1 MSARLPSSSSFAC
14 TAFLLDL
21 FLILIFRMT
30 RLSVCSVLGRLY
42 ADLGYTCSASARRAH
57 PTVAAGAHPTVRMD
71 HTPLKEITPH
81 SHQWTVRVRAVR
93 FSECKNKEQPPKI
106 VRVDFIL
113 IDEQGTTME
122 AQIPQNWIHMFMP
135 QLKEASLYYIQ
146 FFQVV
151 SARTTYRPVDHPFLA
166 RFTVHTRVRE
176 ITTIPPTFPEYA
188 YRVAPF
194 EVLRARKQ
202 ITEYCSDTIGVLQGC
217 THVRM
222 QNTRGGPKAIRNVRI
237 TDGKDTMVVALW
249 GEQAENFDAER
260 YMEMATREPVIFL
273 FAGVTASMFNGNVS
287 LQGSSVCKWYVNPHI
302 PEVAALRDS
311 CIGRTPTPIWDG
323 PGTSQAATEN
333 ITVADLSTFDN
344 PHVIYGNR
352 YIVKVKIK
360 NVLTDTSWWY
370 RLSIVAVDPA
380 ASANTDATPTI
391 ELVFFGPIAEEII
404 GMPVDALIAM
414 DGPSSAFLPTRIPAL
429 YGRQFEL
436 RVSASPMSL
445 QRIGIIYQV
454 DTVLATGDTSF
465 LHQNPQLPEE
475 LPIVSASDTQ
485 ATIDTQLDQPSL
497 SDAHATPPPQHVH
510 LTPEIT
516 DIHPDEKKKR
526 AIGDVAAHETHDGS
540 SGTGANKDRNV
551 HRRLE
556 L

>member
-1 MSARLPSSSSFAC
+1 MEPYV
-14 TAFLLDL
+14 
-21 FLILIFRMT
+21 IL
-30 RLSVCSVLGRLY
+30 
-42 ADLGYTCSASARRAH
+42 
-57 PTVAAGAHPTVRMD
+57 MD
-71 HTPLKEITPH
+71 HAPLKEITPH
-81 SHQWTVRVRAVR
+81 SHQWTVRVRAIR

-222 QNTRGGPKAIRNVRI
+222 QNTRAGPKAIRNVRI

-273 FAGVTASMFNGNVS
+273 FVGVTASIFNGNVS

-323 PGTSQAATEN
+323 PGTSQAAPEN

-370 RLSIVAVDPA
+370 LACQVCNKTLKQESGATRCTGRGCSGTSGGPRYRLSIVAVDPA
-380 ASANTDATPTI
+380 ASANTNATPTI

-404 GMPVDALIAM
+404 GMPVDALIAL
-414 DGPSSAFLPTRIPAL
+414 DGPSNAFLPTRITAL

-436 RVSASPMSL
+436 RVSVSPMSL

-454 DTVLATGDTSF
+454 DTVLATGDTSS

-551 HRRLE
+551 QRRLE